1 MDKQYGATEDANA
14 PVPKVEEPQNANRA
28 RKAIA
33 AIALTST
40 MMWAA
45 TSTTTGRREVT
56 RLTRMVTG
64 NQPVTIAEV
73 YDILVTQSQDLT
85 VYCNAA
91 APGTQ
96 PYALCGLTTCAGVEE
111 YDYLGACKC
120 AQETIDEMYAE
131 DPITATFVMGY
142 TSVFLAKS
150 ETFREAVMANYLGQL
165 DDAGVQNLCTA
176 LTDGQICKESGLDC
190 DFVSFHT
197 GAQNGVC
204 GDDNWV
210 ATEDKKEGGRA
221 RRPPQARRVGL
232 ERGRGLHGRALLQAR
247 GRGRRL
253 LLADVLVPH
262 QCPGRGSHLHRRHGG
277 GQRGERRS
285 ASRNK
290 ASTARDP
297 TLDEVEELI
306 DGPAEA
312 GQGRD
317 PKGEQCATARC
328 REATCRVG
336 ACKFWNIT
344 LRVMARG
351 CRRSRES
358 GTRQDLVFSGV
369 SQAEARFPLSS
380 RRGPCARLHPPQPG
394 LE

>member
-1 MDKQYGATEDANA
+1 
-14 PVPKVEEPQNANRA
+14 
-28 RKAIA
+28 
-33 AIALTST
+33 
-40 MMWAA
+40 
-45 TSTTTGRREVT
+45 
-56 RLTRMVTG
+56 MVTG

-120 AQETIDEMYAE
+120 APETIDEMYAE

-210 ATEDKKEGGRA
+210 STEDKKKAGVRGGHRKLDEWVSNEVEVCMGAPCYKLEGADADSCSLTCLCPISVPGVA
-221 RRPPQARRVGL
+221 ATFIDDTEADNAANGECFTQQSVSTAWDPTPAH
-232 ERGRGLHGRALLQAR
+232 RGA
-247 GRGRRL
+247 
-253 LLADVLVPH
+253 
-262 QCPGRGSHLHRRHGG
+262 HRRTP
-277 GQRGERRS
+277 R
-285 ASRNK
+285 
-290 ASTARDP
+290 
-297 TLDEVEELI
+297 
-306 DGPAEA
+306 PA
-312 GQGRD
+312 
-317 PKGEQCATARC
+317 
-328 REATCRVG
+328 
-336 ACKFWNIT
+336 
-344 LRVMARG
+344 
-351 CRRSRES
+351 
-358 GTRQDLVFSGV
+358 
-369 SQAEARFPLSS
+369 
-380 RRGPCARLHPPQPG
+380 RRGPKGSECDCCSGALTC
-394 LE
+394 